1 MPTRLAKTRPAPDPT
16 LLGRNFKARLRR
28 GDILVGGILAE
39 YARPSLIKLYCQA
52 GFDFLYVEYEHV
64 FFSPTD
70 LTDTLICARDNGLP
84 VISKIP
90 QLERAETAKLL
101 ENGAIGIQLPRTE
114 SRQELETLLG
124 FLKFPPAGSR
134 AGAPCFANVDYAWP
148 ADHKAWLRHAD
159 ESTVLV
165 AHIETAEGY
174 ARAEEI
180 IATPQLDMLYVGPY
194 DFSIAMGHPGDYDH
208 PAVLKPMRRILE
220 ICRRSGV
227 PFGTTA
233 AGIDSARYWIKHGA
247 QFFEATDELSLI
259 AAGARELV
267 GQYRKLLP
275 ARARHAHH
283 RG

>member
-1 MPTRLAKTRPAPDPT
+1 MPTRIAKSRIAHDPT
-16 LLGRNFKARLRR
+16 LLGRNLKARLRR
-28 GDILVGGILAE
+28 GDVLVGGILAE

-101 ENGAIGIQLPRTE
+101 ENGVVGIQLPRTE
-114 SRQELETLLG
+114 SRLEMETLLSY
-124 FLKFPPAGSR
+124 LKFPPGGTR

-148 ADHKAWLRHAD
+148 ADHKKWLKNAD
-159 ESTVLV
+159 ASTLAV

-180 IATPQLDMLYVGPY
+180 ITTPQLDMLYVGPY
-194 DFSIAMGHPGDYDH
+194 DFSIAMGHPGEYNH
-208 PAVLKPMRRILE
+208 PGVLKPMRRILE
-220 ICRRSGV
+220 ICRKYGV

-233 AGIDSARYWIKHGA
+233 SGIDSARDWIKRGA
-247 QFFEATDELSLI
+247 QFFETTDELGLI
-259 AAGARELV
+259 LSGARELV

-275 ARARHAHH
+275 
-283 RG
+283 GK